1 MRIYWGYL
9 TSNLLF
15 KAEWCLG
22 RSYSDWFL
30 CTLISETLGLG
41 MLWQR
46 QRMRD
51 EPQLLIMTYH
61 TLHTLSGLWC
71 WLLGPRHWREICR
84 DIPSSCLPQ
93 CDALSETTKHKQGS
107 GKQQDFPPFSHCFS
121 DLFPLRVF
129 LWNGFDECNEQNH
142 TKSINVFINW
152 V

>member
-1 MRIYWGYL
+1 MRIYWEYL

-22 RSYSDWFL
+22 RTYSDWFL
-30 CTLISETLGLG
+30 CTLISETLSLG

-107 GKQQDFPPFSHCFS
+107 GKQQRIFHHFPIVSLIYFHFVCFCET
-121 DLFPLRVF
+121 DLTNAMNRIIRNP
-129 LWNGFDECNEQNH
+129 
-142 TKSINVFINW
+142 
-152 V
+152 